1 MYIQLY
7 EKLVIIQK
15 AYENIQTLGEQIDE
29 NLKHKNINI
38 NAVQKLQVE
47 QLQYIEGVK
56 GLSCSF
62 EEMVVQ
68 FCKEK
73 KVEPLRMRSLF
84 LYFTPGEIREMEELQ
99 KSFNRLDENVKMILL
114 KNKYR
119 LNVLLKTTEIIVDS
133 VSEYNLEKNN
143 NSQIFMNELL

>member
-15 AYENIQTLGEQIDE
+15 AYENIQALGEQIYE
-29 NLKHKNINI
+29 NLKHKNV

-47 QLQYIEGVK
+47 QLQYID
-56 GLSCSF
+56 GLKKLSNSF

-68 FCKEK
+68 FCKEQG
-73 KVEPLRMRSLF
+73 VESFRVSALF
-84 LYFTPGEIREMEELQ
+84 LYFSQEEIEKIEKLQ
-99 KSFNRLDENVKMILL
+99 KNLTELEENVKMILL
-114 KNKYR
+114 KNQYY
-119 LNVLLKTTEIIVDS
+119 LNVLLKTTESIVDS
-133 VSEYNLEKNN
+133 VSEYNLERNN

>member
-15 AYENIQTLGEQIDE
+15 AYENIQTLGEQIYE
-29 NLKHKNINI
+29 NLKHKNV

-47 QLQYIEGVK
+47 QLQYID
-56 GLSCSF
+56 GLKKLSSSF

-73 KVEPLRMRSLF
+73 GVESFRVSALF
-84 LYFTPGEIREMEELQ
+84 SYFSHEEIEKIEKLQ
-99 KSFNRLDENVKMILL
+99 KNLTELEENVKMILL
-114 KNKYR
+114 KNQYY
-119 LNVLLKTTEIIVDS
+119 LNVLLKTTESIVDS
-133 VSEYNLEKNN
+133 VSEYNLERNN

>member
-15 AYENIQTLGEQIDE
+15 AYENIQTLGEQIYE
-29 NLKHKNINI
+29 NLKHKNV

-47 QLQYIEGVK
+47 QLQYIDGLK
-56 GLSCSF
+56 GLSSSF
-62 EEMVVQ
+62 EEMVIQ

-73 KVEPLRMRSLF
+73 GIEPFRVSALF
-84 LYFTPGEIREMEELQ
+84 SYFSNEEIEKMEELQ
-99 KSFNRLDENVKMILL
+99 KNVAELEENVKMILL
-114 KNKYR
+114 KNQYY
-119 LNVLLKTTEIIVDS
+119 LNVLLKTTESIVDS
-133 VSEYNLEKNN
+133 VSEYNLERNN

>member
-15 AYENIQTLGEQIDE
+15 AYENIQTLGEQIYE
-29 NLKHKNINI
+29 NLKHKNV

-47 QLQYIEGVK
+47 QLQYID
-56 GLSCSF
+56 GLKKLSSSF

-73 KVEPLRMRSLF
+73 GVESFRVSTLF
-84 LYFTPGEIREMEELQ
+84 SHFSSGEIEKMEELQ
-99 KSFNRLDENVKMILL
+99 KNVAELEENVKMILL
-114 KNKYR
+114 KNQYY
-119 LNVLLKTTEIIVDS
+119 LNVLLKTTESIVDS
-133 VSEYNLEKNN
+133 VSEYNLERNN

>member
-15 AYENIQTLGEQIDE
+15 AYENIQALGEQIYE
-29 NLKHKNINI
+29 NLKSKNVNV
-38 NAVQKLQVE
+38 VQKLQVE
-47 QLQYIEGVK
+47 QLQYIDGLK
-56 GLSCSF
+56 GLSSSF

-73 KVEPLRMRSLF
+73 GVESFRVSALF
-84 LYFTPGEIREMEELQ
+84 SYFSQEEIEKMEELQ
-99 KSFNRLDENVKMILL
+99 KNVTELEENVKMILL
-114 KNKYR
+114 INQYY
-119 LNVLLKTTEIIVDS
+119 LNVLFKTTESIVDS
-133 VSEYNLEKNN
+133 VSEYNLERNN

>member
-15 AYENIQTLGEQIDE
+15 AYENIQALGEQIYE
-29 NLKHKNINI
+29 NLKNKNV

-47 QLQYIEGVK
+47 QLQYIDGLK
-56 GLSCSF
+56 GLSSSL

-68 FCKEK
+68 FCKEQG
-73 KVEPLRMRSLF
+73 VEAFRVSALF
-84 LYFTPGEIREMEELQ
+84 SYFSQEEIEKMEELQ
-99 KSFNRLDENVKMILL
+99 KNVTELEENIKMLLL
-114 KNKYR
+114 KNQYY
-119 LNVLLKTTEIIVDS
+119 LNVLLKTTESIVDS
-133 VSEYNLEKNN
+133 VSEYNLERNN

>member
-15 AYENIQTLGEQIDE
+15 AYENIQTLGEQIYE
-29 NLKHKNINI
+29 NLKNKNV

-47 QLQYIEGVK
+47 QLQYIEGLK
-56 GLSCSF
+56 QLSRSF

-73 KVEPLRMRSLF
+73 GVESFRVSALF
-84 LYFTPGEIREMEELQ
+84 SYFSQEEIEKIEKLQ
-99 KSFNRLDENVKMILL
+99 KNLAELEENVKMLLL
-114 KNKYR
+114 KNQYY
-119 LNVLLKTTEIIVDS
+119 LNVLLKTTESIVDS
-133 VSEYNLEKNN
+133 VSEYNLERNN

>member
-15 AYENIQTLGEQIDE
+15 AYENIQTLGEQIYE
-29 NLKHKNINI
+29 NLKNKNV

-47 QLQYIEGVK
+47 QLQYIEGLK
-56 GLSCSF
+56 QLSRSF

-73 KVEPLRMRSLF
+73 GVESFRVSALF
-84 LYFTPGEIREMEELQ
+84 SYFSQGEIEKIEKLQ
-99 KSFNRLDENVKMILL
+99 KNLAELEENVKMLLL
-114 KNKYR
+114 KNQYY
-119 LNVLLKTTEIIVDS
+119 LNVLLKTTESIVDS
-133 VSEYNLEKNN
+133 VSEYNLERNN

>member
-15 AYENIQTLGEQIDE
+15 TYENIQTFGEQIYE
-29 NLKHKNINI
+29 NLKHKNI

-56 GLSCSF
+56 GLSRSF

-84 LYFTPGEIREMEELQ
+84 LYFPPGEIEKIEELQ
-99 KSFNRLDENVKMILL
+99 KSLNELDENIKMVLL
-114 KNKYR
+114 KNQYH

>member
-15 AYENIQTLGEQIDE
+15 AYENIQALGEQIYE
-29 NLKHKNINI
+29 NLKNKNI

-47 QLQYIEGVK
+47 QLQYVD
-56 GLSCSF
+56 GLKQLSNSF

-68 FCKEK
+68 FCKEQG
-73 KVEPLRMRSLF
+73 VEVCRVSALF
-84 LYFTPGEIREMEELQ
+84 SYFSHEEIEKMEKLQ
-99 KSFNRLDENVKMILL
+99 KNLAELEENVKMLLL
-114 KNKYR
+114 KNQYY
-119 LNVLLKTTEIIVDS
+119 LNVLLKTTESIVDS
-133 VSEYNLEKNN
+133 VSEYNLERNN

>member
-15 AYENIQTLGEQIDE
+15 AYENIQTLGEQIYE
-29 NLKHKNINI
+29 NLKHKNV

-47 QLQYIEGVK
+47 QLQYID
-56 GLSCSF
+56 GLKKLSSSF

-73 KVEPLRMRSLF
+73 GVESFRVSALF
-84 LYFTPGEIREMEELQ
+84 SHFSNEEIEKMEELQ
-99 KSFNRLDENVKMILL
+99 KNVAKLEENVKMILL
-114 KNKYR
+114 KNQYY
-119 LNVLLKTTEIIVDS
+119 LNVLLKTTESIVDS
-133 VSEYNLEKNN
+133 VSEYNLERNN

>member
-15 AYENIQTLGEQIDE
+15 AYENIQALGEQIYE
-29 NLKHKNINI
+29 NLKHKNV

-47 QLQYIEGVK
+47 QLQYID
-56 GLSCSF
+56 GLKKLSSSF
-62 EEMVVQ
+62 EEIVVQ

-73 KVEPLRMRSLF
+73 GVESFRVSALF
-84 LYFTPGEIREMEELQ
+84 SYFSQEEIEKIEKLQ
-99 KSFNRLDENVKMILL
+99 KNLIELEENVKMLLL
-114 KNKYR
+114 KNQYY
-119 LNVLLKTTEIIVDS
+119 LNVLLKTTESIVDS
-133 VSEYNLEKNN
+133 VSEYNLERNN

>member
-15 AYENIQTLGEQIDE
+15 AYENIQTLGEQIYE
-29 NLKHKNINI
+29 NLKHKNV

-47 QLQYIEGVK
+47 QLQYID
-56 GLSCSF
+56 GLKKLSSSF

-73 KVEPLRMRSLF
+73 GVESFRVSALF
-84 LYFTPGEIREMEELQ
+84 SHFSNEEIEKMEKSQKNVAELE
-99 KSFNRLDENVKMILL
+99 ENVKMILL
-114 KNKYR
+114 KNQYY
-119 LNVLLKTTEIIVDS
+119 LNVLLKTTESIVDS
-133 VSEYNLEKNN
+133 VSEYNLERNN

>member
-15 AYENIQTLGEQIDE
+15 AYENIQALGEQIYE
-29 NLKHKNINI
+29 NLKNKNV

-47 QLQYIEGVK
+47 QLQYIDGLK
-56 GLSCSF
+56 GLSSSF

-68 FCKEK
+68 FCKEQG
-73 KVEPLRMRSLF
+73 VESFRVSALF
-84 LYFTPGEIREMEELQ
+84 LYFSQEEIEKMEELQ
-99 KSFNRLDENVKMILL
+99 KNVTELEENVKMILL
-114 KNKYR
+114 KNQYY
-119 LNVLLKTTEIIVDS
+119 LNVLLKTTESIVDS
-133 VSEYNLEKNN
+133 VSEYNLERNN

>member
-15 AYENIQTLGEQIDE
+15 AYENIQALGEQIYE
-29 NLKHKNINI
+29 NLKNKNV

-47 QLQYIEGVK
+47 QLQYIDGLK
-56 GLSCSF
+56 GLSSSL

-68 FCKEK
+68 FCKEQG
-73 KVEPLRMRSLF
+73 VEAFRVSALF
-84 LYFTPGEIREMEELQ
+84 SYFSQEEIEKMEELQ
-99 KSFNRLDENVKMILL
+99 KNVTELEENVKMILL
-114 KNKYR
+114 KNQYY
-119 LNVLLKTTEIIVDS
+119 LNVLLKTTESIVDS
-133 VSEYNLEKNN
+133 VSEYNLERNN

>member
-15 AYENIQTLGEQIDE
+15 AYENIQTLGEQIYE
-29 NLKHKNINI
+29 NLKNKNV

-56 GLSCSF
+56 GLSRSF

-68 FCKEK
+68 LCKEK
-73 KVEPLRMRSLF
+73 QVEPLRMRSLF
-84 LYFTPGEIREMEELQ
+84 SYFSQEENEKMEELQ
-99 KSFNRLDENVKMILL
+99 KKLNELEENVKMILL
-114 KNKYR
+114 KNQYY
-119 LNVLLKTTEIIVDS
+119 LNVLLKTTESIVDS

>member
-15 AYENIQTLGEQIDE
+15 AYENIQTLGEQIYE
-29 NLKHKNINI
+29 NLKHKNV

-47 QLQYIEGVK
+47 QLQYID
-56 GLSCSF
+56 GLKKLSSSF

-73 KVEPLRMRSLF
+73 GVESFRVSALF
-84 LYFTPGEIREMEELQ
+84 SHFSNEEIEKMEELQ
-99 KSFNRLDENVKMILL
+99 KNVAELEENVKMILL
-114 KNKYR
+114 KNQYY
-119 LNVLLKTTEIIVDS
+119 LNVLLKTTESIVDS
-133 VSEYNLEKNN
+133 VSEYNLERNN

>member
-15 AYENIQTLGEQIDE
+15 AYENIQTLGEQIYE
-29 NLKHKNINI
+29 NLKHKNV

-47 QLQYIEGVK
+47 QLQYIDGLK
-56 GLSCSF
+56 GLSSSF
-62 EEMVVQ
+62 EELVIQ

-73 KVEPLRMRSLF
+73 GIEPFRVSALF
-84 LYFTPGEIREMEELQ
+84 SYFSNGEIEKMEELQ
-99 KSFNRLDENVKMILL
+99 KNVAELEENVKMILL
-114 KNKYR
+114 KNQYY
-119 LNVLLKTTEIIVDS
+119 LNVLLKTTESIVDS
-133 VSEYNLEKNN
+133 VSEYNLERNN

>member
-15 AYENIQTLGEQIDE
+15 AYENIQTLGEQIYE
-29 NLKHKNINI
+29 NLKHKNV

-47 QLQYIEGVK
+47 QLQYID
-56 GLSCSF
+56 GLKKLSSSF

-73 KVEPLRMRSLF
+73 GVESFRVSALF
-84 LYFTPGEIREMEELQ
+84 SHFSNEEIEKMEELQ
-99 KSFNRLDENVKMILL
+99 KNAAELEENVKMILL
-114 KNKYR
+114 KNQYY
-119 LNVLLKTTEIIVDS
+119 LNVLLKTTESIVDS
-133 VSEYNLEKNN
+133 VSEYNLERNN

>member
-15 AYENIQTLGEQIDE
+15 AYENIQALGEQIYE
-29 NLKHKNINI
+29 NLKNKNVNV
-38 NAVQKLQVE
+38 VQKLQVE
-47 QLQYIEGVK
+47 QLQYIDGLK
-56 GLSCSF
+56 GLSSSF

-73 KVEPLRMRSLF
+73 GVESFRVSALF
-84 LYFTPGEIREMEELQ
+84 SYFSQGEIEKMEELQ
-99 KSFNRLDENVKMILL
+99 KSVTELEENVKMILL
-114 KNKYR
+114 KNQYY
-119 LNVLLKTTEIIVDS
+119 LNVLLKTTESIVDS
-133 VSEYNLEKNN
+133 VSEYNLERNN

>member
-15 AYENIQTLGEQIDE
+15 AYENIQALGEQIYE
-29 NLKHKNINI
+29 NLKNKNV

-47 QLQYIEGVK
+47 QLQYIDGLK
-56 GLSCSF
+56 GLSSSL

-68 FCKEK
+68 FCKEQG
-73 KVEPLRMRSLF
+73 VEAFRVSTLF
-84 LYFTPGEIREMEELQ
+84 SYFSQEEIEKMEELQ
-99 KSFNRLDENVKMILL
+99 KNVTELEENVKMLLL
-114 KNKYR
+114 KNQYY
-119 LNVLLKTTEIIVDS
+119 LNVLLKTTESIVDS
-133 VSEYNLEKNN
+133 VSEYNLERNN

>member
-15 AYENIQTLGEQIDE
+15 AYENIQALGEQIYE
-29 NLKHKNINI
+29 NLKNKNV

-47 QLQYIEGVK
+47 QLQYIDGLK
-56 GLSCSF
+56 GLSSSF

-68 FCKEK
+68 FCKEQG
-73 KVEPLRMRSLF
+73 VELF
-84 LYFTPGEIREMEELQ
+84 RVSALFSYFSQEEIEKMEELQ
-99 KSFNRLDENVKMILL
+99 KNVTELEENVKMILL
-114 KNKYR
+114 KNQYY
-119 LNVLLKTTEIIVDS
+119 LNVLLKATESIVDS
-133 VSEYNLEKNN
+133 VSEYNLEQNN

>member
-15 AYENIQTLGEQIDE
+15 AYENIQTLGEQIYE
-29 NLKHKNINI
+29 NLKHKNV

-47 QLQYIEGVK
+47 QLQYID
-56 GLSCSF
+56 GLKKLSTSF

-73 KVEPLRMRSLF
+73 GVESFRVSALF
-84 LYFTPGEIREMEELQ
+84 SHFSNEEIEKMEELQ
-99 KSFNRLDENVKMILL
+99 KNVAELEENVKMILL
-114 KNKYR
+114 KNQYY
-119 LNVLLKTTEIIVDS
+119 LNVLLKTTESIVDS
-133 VSEYNLEKNN
+133 VSEYNLERNN

>member
-15 AYENIQTLGEQIDE
+15 AYENIQTLGEQIYE
-29 NLKHKNINI
+29 NLKHKNV

-47 QLQYIEGVK
+47 QLQYID
-56 GLSCSF
+56 GLKKLSSSF

-73 KVEPLRMRSLF
+73 GVESFRVSALF
-84 LYFTPGEIREMEELQ
+84 PHFSNEEIKKMEELQ
-99 KSFNRLDENVKMILL
+99 KNVAELEENVKMILL
-114 KNKYR
+114 KNQYY
-119 LNVLLKTTEIIVDS
+119 LNVLLKTTESIVDS
-133 VSEYNLEKNN
+133 VSEYNLERNN

>member
-15 AYENIQTLGEQIDE
+15 AYENIQALGEQIYE
-29 NLKHKNINI
+29 NLKHKNV

-47 QLQYIEGVK
+47 QLQYID
-56 GLSCSF
+56 GLKKLSSSF

-73 KVEPLRMRSLF
+73 GVEAFRVSALF
-84 LYFTPGEIREMEELQ
+84 SHFSNEEIEKMKELQ
-99 KSFNRLDENVKMILL
+99 KNVAELEENVKMILL
-114 KNKYR
+114 KNQYY
-119 LNVLLKTTEIIVDS
+119 LNVLLKTTESIVDS
-133 VSEYNLEKNN
+133 VSEYNLERNN

>member
-15 AYENIQTLGEQIDE
+15 AYENIQTLGEQIYE
-29 NLKHKNINI
+29 NLKNKNV

-47 QLQYIEGVK
+47 QLQYIEGLK
-56 GLSCSF
+56 QLSRSF

-73 KVEPLRMRSLF
+73 GVESFRVSALF
-84 LYFTPGEIREMEELQ
+84 SYFSQEEIEKIEKSQKNLAELE
-99 KSFNRLDENVKMILL
+99 ENVKMLLL
-114 KNKYR
+114 KNQYY
-119 LNVLLKTTEIIVDS
+119 LNVLLKTTESIVDS
-133 VSEYNLEKNN
+133 VSEYNLERNN
-143 NSQIFMNELL
+143 NLQIFMNELL

>member
-15 AYENIQTLGEQIDE
+15 AYENIQTLGEQIYE
-29 NLKHKNINI
+29 NLKHKNV

-47 QLQYIEGVK
+47 QLQYID
-56 GLSCSF
+56 GLKKLSSSF

-73 KVEPLRMRSLF
+73 GVESFRVSALF
-84 LYFTPGEIREMEELQ
+84 SHFSNEEIEKMEKLQ
-99 KSFNRLDENVKMILL
+99 KNVAELEENVKMILL
-114 KNKYR
+114 KNQYY
-119 LNVLLKTTEIIVDS
+119 LNVLLKTTESIVDS
-133 VSEYNLEKNN
+133 VSEYNLERNN